1 MPIET
6 IAAIAGAIPAILSL
20 PGTAELAFLTSGAL
34 LSRRSESS
42 HPADTPP
49 LRLCVVMPAHDEAAG
64 IADCVKGLLACEH
77 APHGLEVVVIAD
89 NCTDNTAELAAAAGA
104 RVLERHDTERRG
116 KGYALDH
123 AFARLLPEGH
133 DAFIVVDADTR
144 VEPNFFTALA
154 GGFAAGAA
162 AVQCRYLVDN
172 AAASLRTRL
181 MHIAW
186 LAFNDLR
193 PRGREYWGCSVG
205 ILGNGFG
212 LARRT
217 LEKVPFDA
225 GSIAEDLE
233 YHIRLVRAGERVRF
247 IPSTTVWSAMPTGG
261 KAAAGQRARWEGG
274 RFRMI
279 AEQAPGLAR
288 EVVAGGFRLAEPLFE
303 LLLLPLAFHVLLLL
317 LALAPPWWPVRC
329 YALTGLGLVGIHVGT
344 ALWLGRAGWRDIAAL
359 AAAPLYILWK
369 LTLGGKLLA
378 FAKRNAPWV
387 RTERENTDGRA

>member
-1 MPIET
+1 MPIEFF
-6 IAAIAGAIPAILSL
+6 AAALGAVPAILSL

-34 LSRRSESS
+34 LSRRAAAG
-42 HPADTPP
+42 PPPDAPP

-64 IADCVKGLLACEH
+64 IADGVRGLLACGRG
-77 APHGLEVVVIAD
+77 PHSLEVVVIAD
-89 NCTDNTAELAAAAGA
+89 NCADHTAELAAAAGA

-144 VEPNFFTALA
+144 VEPNFLAALA
-154 GGFAAGAA
+154 DGFANGAA

-212 LARRT
+212 LARTT
-217 LEKVPFDA
+217 LEQVPFDA

-233 YHIRLVRAGERVRF
+233 YHIRLVRAGGRVRF

-279 AEQAPGLAR
+279 AEHVPGLLR
-288 EVVAGGFRLAEPLFE
+288 EVLGGRFRLAEPLLE

-317 LALAPPWWPVRC
+317 LALAPPWWPGRC
-329 YALTGLGLVGIHVGT
+329 YALAGLALVGGHVAT
-344 ALWLGRAGWRDIAAL
+344 ALWLGRAGWRDVAAL

-387 RTERENTDGRA
+387 RTEREN